1 MDYFNFNSIDFYMQ
15 SLQRVDFFSGNLFKI
30 CGDRNFSKMKDNF
43 QINQPSFKEV
53 ISNVDL
59 HGPGGNIEL
68 LGSSGMSAI
77 SHIFSEKPLTCINTF
92 PQVNFWE
99 THREKRPFR
108 FDRQGAQFGMVEPS
122 PHQIAMKIG
131 S

>member
-1 MDYFNFNSIDFYMQ
+1 MNYFDFNSIDFYMQ
-15 SLQRVDFFSGNLFKI
+15 PLQRVDFFSGNLFKI
-30 CGDRNFSKMKDNF
+30 CGDRSFSKMKDNF

-68 LGSSGMSAI
+68 QGSSGMSAI

-108 FDRQGAQFGMVEPS
+108 FDHQGAQFGMVEPS